1 MRYIYILTLFI
12 SGFCYSQ
19 NSSTPNYLTNG
30 DFENG
35 LSGWSTNGAN
45 VTATVEET
53 VVNPYSESTKSIK
66 LVFSNTNNQTAVFKD
81 DRFINK
87 DFGDFRFGFWIKA
100 EQANTKFRVRK
111 YTSTVDETGAV
122 VANSDDL
129 KSTPAI
135 VLPDTN
141 WHYIIC
147 NLPNVPGNK
156 KVGFQ
161 IMSNAL
167 TADHDGT
174 FYVDDFRVHKSSWDP
189 SFEMASFF
197 VFNNSTNDFVVGD
210 PASILTG
217 GNPAELFFK
226 SQNANSLTMS
236 YSTENK
242 HSGNRS
248 MKVVNGTGTGTFYYK
263 YLNNY
268 DFLRVSIA
276 EGMTVD
282 GSSDYSQIR
291 FTATFKVMTTDAGA
305 KSDMVFRFGSSPQY
319 SSQTTLTDA
328 NTWYTVTKQYLVDR
342 TGENAFSGSVYIGPR
357 ARTANATYYFDD
369 MEISWAEAGSLSVD
383 ISDLE
388 NNISFHPNPV
398 LNYMN
403 IKNYKP
409 GDILEIYE
417 ISGKKIYNERIYDD
431 NINLK
436 HLKKGVYIGVVR
448 GNTFKFVK
456 K

>member
-1 MRYIYILTLFI
+1 
-12 SGFCYSQ
+12 
-19 NSSTPNYLTNG
+19 
-30 DFENG
+30 
-35 LSGWSTNGAN
+35 
-45 VTATVEET
+45 
-53 VVNPYSESTKSIK
+53 
-66 LVFSNTNNQTAVFKD
+66 
-81 DRFINK
+81 
-87 DFGDFRFGFWIKA
+87 
-100 EQANTKFRVRK
+100 
-111 YTSTVDETGAV
+111 
-122 VANSDDL
+122 
-129 KSTPAI
+129 
-135 VLPDTN
+135 
-141 WHYIIC
+141 
-147 NLPNVPGNK
+147 
-156 KVGFQ
+156 
-161 IMSNAL
+161 MSNAL
-167 TADHDGT
+167 TADYDGT

-263 YLNNY
+263 YLANY

-276 EGMTVD
+276 DGMTVD

-291 FTATFKVMTTDAGA
+291 FTASFKVMSTTAGA
-305 KSDMVFRFGSSPQY
+305 KIDMVFRFGNSGQY

-328 NTWYTVTKQYLVDR
+328 NTWYTVTKQHLVDR
-342 TGENAFSGSVYIGPR
+342 TGENAFSGSVYVGPR

>member
-1 MRYIYILTLFI
+1 MKHLYILTLFI
-12 SGFCYSQ
+12 SFFCYSQ
-19 NSSTPNYLTNG
+19 NTSTSNYLTNG
-30 DFENG
+30 DFESG
-35 LSGWSTNGAN
+35 LNGWSTNGPN
-45 VTATVEET
+45 VTATLEET
-53 VVNPYSESTKSIK
+53 VVNPYTGSTKSIK
-66 LVFSNTNNQTAVFKD
+66 LVFTNTGNQLAVFKD
-81 DRFINK
+81 NRFINK

-100 EQANTKFRVRK
+100 ELANTKFRVRK
-111 YTSTVDETGAV
+111 FTTNVDETGAL
-122 VANSDDL
+122 VANTDDF

-147 NLPNVPGNK
+147 NLPDVPANK

-167 TADHDGT
+167 TAEGDGT

-189 SFEMASFF
+189 SFEMDSFF
-197 VFNNSTNDFVVGD
+197 VFNNGTADLVVGD
-210 PASILTG
+210 SGSILTKG
-217 GNPAELFFK
+217 DPADIFYK
-226 SQNANSLTMS
+226 SANANSLTMS
-236 YSTENK
+236 YSTEQK
-242 HSGNRS
+242 YSGNRS
-248 MKVVNGTGTGTFYYK
+248 MKVVNGTGNGIFYYK
-263 YLNNY
+263 YLANY

-276 EGMTVD
+276 NGMTVD
-282 GSSDYSQIR
+282 GSSEYPQIR
-291 FTATFKVMTTDAGA
+291 FTASFKVMSTTPGA
-305 KSDMVFRFGSSPQY
+305 VSDMQLRFANTPQY
-319 SSQTTLTDA
+319 SAGVTLTDA
-328 NTWYTVTKQYLVDR
+328 NTWYTVTKQYLVNR
-342 TGENAFSGSVYIGPR
+342 TGADAFSGAVYIGPR
-357 ARTANATYYFDD
+357 AKTANATYYFDD

-409 GDILEIYE
+409 GDFLEIYE
-417 ISGKKIYNERIYDD
+417 ISGKKIYNERIYAD

-436 HLKKGVYIGVVR
+436 HLNKGVYIGVVR
-448 GNTFKFVK
+448 GHSFKFVK

>member
-1 MRYIYILTLFI
+1 MKHIYILTLFI
-12 SGFCYSQ
+12 SGFCFSQ
-19 NSSTPNYLTNG
+19 NSSTPDYLTNG
-30 DFENG
+30 DFESG
-35 LSGWSTNGAN
+35 LNGWSTNGNN
-45 VTATVEET
+45 VTATLEET
-53 VVNPYSESTKSIK
+53 VVNPYTGSTKSIK
-66 LVFSNTNNQTAVFKD
+66 LVFTNTGNQVAVFKD

-100 EQANTKFRVRK
+100 ELANTKFRVRK
-111 YTSTVDETGAV
+111 FTSTVDETGAV
-122 VANSDDL
+122 VANTDDL

-147 NLPNVPGNK
+147 NLPNVPANK

-161 IMSNAL
+161 IMSNQL
-167 TADHDGT
+167 TAEGDGT

-189 SFEMASFF
+189 SFEMDSFF
-197 VFNNSTNDFVVGD
+197 VFNNGTADLVVGD
-210 PASILTG
+210 SASILTSG
-217 GNPAELFFK
+217 DPADIFYK
-226 SQNANSLTMS
+226 SASANSLTMS
-236 YSTENK
+236 YSTEQK
-242 HSGNRS
+242 YSGNRS
-248 MKVVNGTGTGTFYYK
+248 MKVVNGTGNGIFYYK
-263 YLNNY
+263 YLNSY
-268 DFLRVSIA
+268 DFLRVQI
-276 EGMTVD
+276 EDGMTVD
-282 GSSDYSQIR
+282 GSSEYPQIK
-291 FTATFKVMTTDAGA
+291 FTATFKVMSDTPGA
-305 KSDMVFRFGSSPQY
+305 KSDMQLRFGTTPEY
-319 SSQTTLTDA
+319 SAQVTLTDA
-328 NTWYTVTKQYLVDR
+328 NTWYTVTKQFTQDR
-342 TGENAFSGSVYIGPR
+342 TGENAFSGAVYIGPR

-369 MEISWAEAGSLSVD
+369 MEISWEEAGSLSVD

-403 IKNYKP
+403 IKNYKS
-409 GDILEIYE
+409 GDFLKIYD
-417 ISGKKIYNERIYDD
+417 ISGKNIYDERIYDD